1 MLELSL
7 ISMLYTKVIKIN
19 QKERIMKTV
28 LDIHGL
34 SKSFD
39 KQAILQDLHLT
50 IREGDIYGLIGK
62 NGAGKTTLIKII
74 TQLLFA
80 DKGTV
85 SLFSSQTENEWTKAL
100 SRVGSVIESPVAHNH
115 LTAYQNLKYYC
126 MIRHIPNA
134 DQVIRETLD
143 YVGLPDTGKKVFRDF
158 SLGMKQ

>member
-1 MLELSL
+1 
-7 ISMLYTKVIKIN
+7 
-19 QKERIMKTV
+19 MKTV

-34 SKSFD
+34 SKNFD

-100 SRVGSVIESPVAHNH
+100 TRVGSVIESPV
-115 LTAYQNLKYYC
+115 
-126 MIRHIPNA
+126 
-134 DQVIRETLD
+134 
-143 YVGLPDTGKKVFRDF
+143 
-158 SLGMKQ
+158 SLNSLSKFELLLYDSSYSKC